1 MISHFPST
9 SRSGWREEDCIDW
22 GEDVSSPISW
32 SWRPWHGPG
41 QSHVSAAITPVSDTI
56 QSCRYYPGYR
66 VFKQRIL
73 IKFVQLP
80 GISAGV
86 RVTVALISILQF
98 SVMIEM
104 HLATENTELLTQA
117 AWRTDGWWYYTVYTH
132 DRGVIVI
139 LVGVELSGGS
149 DRSDPVDIEMLPK
162 QSCALTQV

>member
-1 MISHFPST
+1 M
-9 SRSGWREEDCIDW
+9 
-22 GEDVSSPISW
+22 
-32 SWRPWHGPG
+32 
-41 QSHVSAAITPVSDTI
+41 
-56 QSCRYYPGYR
+56 
-66 VFKQRIL
+66 
-73 IKFVQLP
+73 QLP

-98 SVMIEM
+98 SVVIEM
-104 HLATENTELLTQA
+104 YPLRTLSWRHRRRDGLTAGDTTQS
-117 AWRTDGWWYYTVYTH
+117 TH